1 MSSAKG
7 RPRHFEMFKSC
18 RSGRIR
24 YPLAQWETEPIQIYN
39 SSGEL
44 GDVTSSL
51 SRWPWWRRSIH
62 QLYLRHHHPPSPA
75 YHIRSSWSIIKLR
88 GDTFSLQKFVKYQIP
103 LLRSTTPAHKRY
115 EKAQVDGE
123 LLKAYVPTTPSSYLI
138 LTRTFGG
145 GPIFA

>member
-1 MSSAKG
+1 MLQVLYRGGLDDVVPSISSTYV
-7 RPRHFEMFKSC
+7 
-18 RSGRIR
+18 III
-24 YPLAQWETEPIQIYN
+24 L
-39 SSGEL
+39 L
-44 GDVTSSL
+44 
-51 SRWPWWRRSIH
+51 H
-62 QLYLRHHHPPSPA
+62 QPTTA

-103 LLRSTTPAHKRY
+103 LLRSTTPAHKKY
-115 EKAQVDGE
+115 EKAQVDGK